1 MYIDERHVQKKYN
14 NLLSELKQI
23 NKVHAVHIY
32 GPIYPS
38 NGLSWPTF
46 NVRLSLLTGKNIIK
60 CQGFFTLNYVGVWKT
75 FLGGKFDYYFR

>member
-14 NLLSELKQI
+14 KLLGELKQI

-38 NGLSWPTF
+38 NDLS
-46 NVRLSLLTGKNIIK
+46 
-60 CQGFFTLNYVGVWKT
+60 
-75 FLGGKFDYYFR
+75 